1 MQFEPAPRSAADP
14 EPPAVAPVREI
25 NAPEAT
31 VAFEEPVAKD
41 LVLRRP
47 GPLGL
52 LWTLVVALIGGVFG
66 IFGAFVGETQTG
78 GLILLPILG
87 APIIEEALKPV
98 GVYLLQ
104 ARWPH
109 LLLGRAHTAFL
120 GALAGLTFGVIE
132 ALVYVYIYVPDPSDA
147 FVTYRFTWPLVMHTF
162 CSMLVGLGIT
172 RQVISWANGENAL
185 PKSSRNLYIAAV
197 TIHATYNT
205 MAVILSL
212 TGVVDFD

>member
-1 MQFEPAPRSAADP
+1 MQFDPAPTNAADSEPQPALLPDASVSVTTAAREEPAAPSVSLPRP
-14 EPPAVAPVREI
+14 R
-25 NAPEAT
+25 
-31 VAFEEPVAKD
+31 
-41 LVLRRP
+41 
-47 GPLGL
+47 PLGL
-52 LWTLVVALIGGVFG
+52 LWTVLVALIGGVFG

-109 LLLGRAHTAFL
+109 LLLGRVHTAFL

-172 RQVISWANGENAL
+172 RQVISWANGENRL
-185 PKSSRNLYIAAV
+185 PKSSRNLYIVAV
-197 TIHATYNT
+197 AIHATYNT

-212 TGVVDFD
+212 SGVVDFD